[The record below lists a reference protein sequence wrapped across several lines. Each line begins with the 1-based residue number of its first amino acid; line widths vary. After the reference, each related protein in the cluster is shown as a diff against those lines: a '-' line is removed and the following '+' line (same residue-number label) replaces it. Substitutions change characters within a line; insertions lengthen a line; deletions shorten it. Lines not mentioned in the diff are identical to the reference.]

1 MVISIR
7 RALLTHGGW
16 PFGET
21 VRKETSVKNKRDRLF
36 FTQLFVPQA
45 SQSSYDRR
53 AELDVRLAIPSAQ
66 SACGMED
73 FMTIE
78 LIKRLLDACYEAK
91 RIRDMLPPLPDGV
104 TPSYIHFLD
113 VIEQMEKNGTSVKVS
128 DISDALNL
136 PRPGVTRTVK
146 EMEQK
151 GYLTK
156 KPSEEDARILYL
168 FITDEGKKLS
178 AKYNE
183 QVFNALLPDL
193 EAISGEDAECT
204 IRTIEIFYRVMCER
218 RNDLDK

>member
-1 MVISIR
+1 MGCVFIRQQVLQISIYGNR
-7 RALLTHGGW
+7 R
-16 PFGET
+16 
-21 VRKETSVKNKRDRLF
+21 

>member
-1 MVISIR
+1 MN
-7 RALLTHGGW
+7 
-16 PFGET
+16 
-21 VRKETSVKNKRDRLF
+21 NKRDRLL

-53 AELDVRLAIPSAQ
+53 AELNVRLAIPSAQ

-78 LIKRLLDACYEAK
+78 LIKRLLDARYEAK

-156 KPSEEDARILYL
+156 KPSEEDARIMYL

-178 AKYNE
+178 VKYNE

-204 IRTIEIFYRVMCER
+204 IRTIERFYRVMCER